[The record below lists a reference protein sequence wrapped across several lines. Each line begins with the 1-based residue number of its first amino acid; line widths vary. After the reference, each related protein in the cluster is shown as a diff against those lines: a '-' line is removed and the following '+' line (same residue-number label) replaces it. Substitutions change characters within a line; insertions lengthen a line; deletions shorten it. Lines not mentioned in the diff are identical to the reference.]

1 MTMSLE
7 HPKTN
12 GYDRCSD
19 CCHPGFCHRF
29 IAVYPWNCPPG
40 SSLELRPA
48 VVVVSRHFMTTARA
62 SVESS
67 LKASAS
73 TPLRSHRLSAELVV
87 GALVPPVLL
96 GILMA
101 RGAAEVMTQVGIISE
116 QLYQGQRL
124 PTLNVSETE
133 NS

>member
-1 MTMSLE
+1 MPPPV
-7 HPKTN
+7 H
-12 GYDRCSD
+12 
-19 CCHPGFCHRF
+19 
-29 IAVYPWNCPPG
+29 PWNCAP
-40 SSLELRPA
+40 LLF
-48 VVVVSRHFMTTARA
+48 VVSRHFMTTARA

-96 GILMA
+96 GILIA